1 MKRFSWILTLPLIVV
16 AVVFAIANREP
27 ITLDLWPLEASP
39 RLPLFVILLACVAFG
54 LAVGGLATW
63 LSAAPTRRR
72 ARQARRR
79 VAELERE
86 AAHLKQERDRAT
98 QASRITNSGSRGD
111 ASRGQRSR
119 VIGSRFAIAKITA
132 TTIRGRVRIQEKR
145 FTFVRVALEFPQGA
159 AAPAATN

>member
-1 MKRFSWILTLPLIVV
+1 VKRFSWILTLPLIVV

-86 AAHLKQERDRAT
+86 AAHLKQERDLAARA
-98 QASRITNSGSRGD
+98 
-111 ASRGQRSR
+111 
-119 VIGSRFAIAKITA
+119 V
-132 TTIRGRVRIQEKR
+132 
-145 FTFVRVALEFPQGA
+145 
-159 AAPAATN
+159 AAPADSGQPGPPASAPEPKRRSALGH

>member
-16 AVVFAIANREP
+16 AVIFAIANREL
-27 ITLDLWPLEASP
+27 ITLDLWPFEASP

-63 LSAAPTRRR
+63 LSAAPARQR

-86 AAHLKQERDRAT
+86 AARLRLERDRA
-98 QASRITNSGSRGD
+98 AGAVVPPAED
-111 ASRGQRSR
+111 GQPGLPVTEANGGPEPKRRS
-119 VIGSRFAIAKITA
+119 AL
-132 TTIRGRVRIQEKR
+132 GR
-145 FTFVRVALEFPQGA
+145 
-159 AAPAATN
+159 

>member
-16 AVVFAIANREP
+16 AVIFAIANREP

-54 LAVGGLATW
+54 LTVGGLATW

-86 AAHLKQERDRAT
+86 AARLRQEHDRA
-98 QASRITNSGSRGD
+98 AGAVVPPADN
-111 ASRGQRSR
+111 GQPGLPAPVTVANGGPEPKRRS
-119 VIGSRFAIAKITA
+119 
-132 TTIRGRVRIQEKR
+132 
-145 FTFVRVALEFPQGA
+145 ALGH
-159 AAPAATN
+159 